1 MELSKRLQA
10 VADSV
15 TPGNRVADV
24 GCDHAYISIYL
35 IEHGIS
41 PLVVA
46 MDVNQGPLERAKENI
61 ERKGYSSKIQVRLSD
76 GLKKLQPGEVDTI
89 LIAGMGGALVTR
101 ILEEGAAA
109 VKRCRELVLQPQS
122 ELPLVRKY
130 LHTKGFQIRTE
141 QMLEEDGKYYDIIK
155 AVPSFN
161 NETYEREVFY
171 QYGKLLLE
179 GQDAVAK
186 EFLLREKRLKS
197 QVMEELS
204 RNSTENTKRRLTQ
217 VEQEIAYIEEGLLYY
232 KEKVFLS

>member
-46 MDVNQGPLERAKENI
+46 MDVNKGPLERAKENI
-61 ERKGYSSKIQVRLSD
+61 ERKGFSSKIQVRLSD

-130 LHTKGFQIRTE
+130 LHTIGFQIRTE
-141 QMLEEDGKYYDIIK
+141 LMLEEDGKYYDIIK
-155 AVPSFN
+155 AVPSFI

-171 QYGKLLLE
+171 QYGKLPLE

-186 EFLLREKRLKS
+186 DFLLREKRLKS

-204 RNSTENTKRRLTQ
+204 RNSTENTRKRLAQ

>member
-35 IEHGIS
+35 IEHGTS

-46 MDVNQGPLERAKENI
+46 MDVNKGPLERAKENI
-61 ERKGYSSKIQVRLSD
+61 ERKGYSSEIQVRLSD

-130 LHTKGFQIRTE
+130 LHTIGFQISGE

-155 AVPSFN
+155 AAPALD
-161 NETYEREVFY
+161 NETYDREVFY

-179 GQDAVAK
+179 GQDTVAK
-186 EFLLREKRLKS
+186 DFLMREKRLKK

-204 RNSTENTKRRLTQ
+204 RNLTENTKKRLTQ

-232 KEKVFLS
+232 KEKV